1 MNKTLQWI
9 IVFRDENIDVNNY
22 RDISFGII
30 SRNVDASY
38 NSLSKFM
45 GNFKNNIF
53 PFLSSKD
60 NIAIAAWLTQKANI
74 EEIANF
80 ERNLLKRHEDQSQIH
95 ENLRG

>member
-30 SRNVDASY
+30 SRNVYGSY
-38 NSLSKFM
+38 NSLSKLM
-45 GNFKNNIF
+45 TDFKNNVF
-53 PFLSSKD
+53 PGLLTSKN
-60 NIAIAAWLTQKANI
+60 NIPVAVWLTQKANI

-80 ERNLLKRHEDQSQIH
+80 ERNLLA
-95 ENLRG
+95 